1 MAARAIWKG
10 VVRFDGTA
18 VPVKLYSAIEDRGV
32 HFRLLHESDRVPLRQ
47 KMVDPETGE
56 GVAGEDVRRGFTTE
70 DGTVV
75 VLEGEELDALEPEPS
90 RDIEVT
96 RCVPMGA
103 IDHPWYDR
111 PYWLGPDGDDRAY
124 FALADALRAE
134 DREAVVRWTMRKK
147 EYQGAIR
154 PRGEHLILLTLRHAE
169 EVVPAAALEP
179 PGGRA
184 LDERE
189 LGMAEQLIDA
199 LRDDF
204 DPSRYHDEYRE
215 RVLELVAR
223 KAAGEEVEVVELAPR
238 VETREESLAG
248 VLEESLRAARE
259 RRTA

>member
-10 VVRFDGTA
+10 VIRFDGAA
-18 VPVKLYSAIEDRGV
+18 VPVKLYSAVEDRSV
-32 HFRLLHESDRVPLRQ
+32 HFRLLHEPDRVPLRQ

-56 GVAGEDVRRGFTTE
+56 GVPSEEVRRGFTTE
-70 DGTVV
+70 EGTVV
-75 VLEGEELDALEPEPS
+75 VLEGDELDALEPEPS

-96 RCVPMGA
+96 RCVPLGA

-111 PYWLGPDGDDRAY
+111 PYWLGPDGDEKAY
-124 FALADALRAE
+124 FGLAEALRAE
-134 DREAVVRWTMRKK
+134 GREAVVRWTMRKK
-147 EYQGAIR
+147 DYQGAVR
-154 PRGEHLILLTLRHAE
+154 PRGDHLVLLTLRHAE

-179 PGGRA
+179 PAGRA
-184 LDERE
+184 LDDRE

-199 LRDDF
+199 LRDEF
-204 DPSRYHDEYRE
+204 EPGRYQDEYRE

-238 VETREESLAG
+238 METREESLAG
-248 VLEESLRAARE
+248 ALEASVRAARE